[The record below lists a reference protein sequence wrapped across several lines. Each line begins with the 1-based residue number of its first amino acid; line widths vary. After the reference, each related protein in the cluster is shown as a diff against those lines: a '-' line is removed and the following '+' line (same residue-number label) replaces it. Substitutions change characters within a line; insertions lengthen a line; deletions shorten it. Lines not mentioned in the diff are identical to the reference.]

1 MLLAMS
7 MTESVVRP
15 VLLVA
20 AVVVIGAVVQPSGGV
35 WTNVLKTCPAE
46 FVWSRS
52 EILVPF
58 RNIGPV
64 CLHAR
69 VERNS
74 LLK

>member
-1 MLLAMS
+1 MLLARS
-7 MTESVVRP
+7 MTESVV
-15 VLLVA
+15 LLVR

-58 RNIGPV
+58 V
-64 CLHAR
+64 
-69 VERNS
+69 
-74 LLK
+74 